1 MVLRIPLNDGS
12 FALVDDEDVWA
23 LDYVWAVRDDES
35 RMVYALKPHPPGGKV
50 LRRII
55 MGVEK
60 GGYISHINGDFRDCR
75 RSNLTDIHPNANK
88 PKDGA
93 NDPVRVTQNDE
104 GMWVA
109 SALVGGIRK
118 YVGTFNNSDLAWQE
132 ARQALALAAIKESNP
147 A

>member
-23 LDYVWAVRDDES
+23 LDYTWAVRDDES

-60 GGYISHINGDFRDCR
+60 GGYISHVNGDFRDCR
-75 RSNLTDIHPNANK
+75 RSNLTSIHPNANK
-88 PKDGA
+88 PKEEA
-93 NDPVRVTQNDE
+93 NEPVRVTQNNE

-109 SALVGGIRK
+109 SALVDGIRK
-118 YVGTFNNSDLAWQE
+118 YVGTFEDRNEAEAN
-132 ARQALALAAIKESNP
+132 ARQSVNP
-147 A
+147 